1 MPQSPAIKLP
11 TEPLS
16 DDPVSSPVD
25 REHRL
30 RLPETHVVFLVNFV
44 APNLL
49 GVFQQLAARVKKF
62 TVVSSVP
69 IESNREWKPETDG
82 LDVRVQRTWTIT
94 RNAVHPSG
102 YQEPNY
108 IHVPLDTF
116 GQLRGLKPDVVVS
129 LELGAR
135 SLFSNLYR
143 RLYPRTVHVAAV
155 LASERSEAGR
165 GGIRGIMRRALL
177 KLVDGVT
184 YNGPSCKRYLLSL
197 GVDES
202 KLSSWD
208 YAADPRKAYRGPLPA
223 PSTHDNLDALR
234 VLTVGQ
240 LSERKGIMQAAAAM
254 CRIASAKPAQPI
266 HWSLVGGGPLREALS
281 TMQRPS
287 NLQINLV
294 GHCDPMQLCDY
305 YHDSDVMLFPTL
317 GDEWGLVVDESF
329 ASGLAVI
336 GSCHSQACETLIR
349 DAYNGFVF
357 DPENESS
364 LLTAFD
370 QWMKLGSESRYAM
383 RRAARQSV
391 ADRTP
396 TKSAI
401 QMLDAVVMAMRRR
414 GLAPAI
420 DDFSPAPVESLS
432 GEILS

>member
-1 MPQSPAIKLP
+1 MPQSPV
-11 TEPLS
+11 TEPLRE
-16 DDPVSSPVD
+16 DLVSSPAD
-25 REHRL
+25 RERRL
-30 RLPETHVVFLVNFV
+30 RLPETNVVFLVNFV

-49 GVFQQLAARVKKF
+49 SVFQQLAARVKQF

-116 GQLRGLKPDVVVS
+116 GQLRGLKPDVIVS

-143 RLYPRTVHVAAV
+143 RLHPRTVHVAAV
-155 LASERSEAGR
+155 LASERSEVGR
-165 GGIRGIMRRALL
+165 GGIRGLMRRSLL

-202 KLSSWD
+202 KLSSWN
-208 YAADPRKAYRGPLPA
+208 YAADPRKAYRGTLLA
-223 PSTHDNLDALR
+223 NTTQDNLNSLN

-240 LSERKGIMQAAAAM
+240 LSERKGIMQAASAM
-254 CRIASAKPAQPI
+254 CRIAAAKPEQKI
-266 HWSLVGGGPLREALS
+266 CWTLVGGGPLREALS
-281 TMQRPS
+281 SMSRPS
-287 NLQINLV
+287 NLQIDLV
-294 GHCDPMQLCDY
+294 GHCEPVKLRDY
-305 YHDSDVMLFPTL
+305 YRDSDVMLFPTL

-329 ASGLAVI
+329 ASGLPVI

-349 DAYNGFVF
+349 DGSNGFMF
-357 DPENESS
+357 DPEDYGS
-364 LLTAFD
+364 LVAAFD
-370 QWMKLGSESRYAM
+370 QWSKLGTESRHMM
-383 RRAARQSV
+383 RCAARDCIV
-391 ADRTP
+391 DRTP
-396 TKSAI
+396 TKSAL
-401 QMLDAVVMAMRRR
+401 QMLDAVTMAMRRR
-414 GLAPAI
+414 GFTPAT
-420 DDFSPAPVESLS
+420 DDSSPAPLESLS
-432 GEILS
+432 GEIQS

>member
-1 MPQSPAIKLP
+1 MPQSSATQRPA
-11 TEPLS
+11 EPREDL
-16 DDPVSSPVD
+16 VSSPAE
-25 REHRL
+25 RERRL

-69 IESNREWKPETDG
+69 VESNREWKPETDG

-108 IHVPLDTF
+108 IHIPLDTF

-143 RLYPRTVHVAAV
+143 RLHPRTVHVAAV

-165 GGIRGIMRRALL
+165 GGIRGVMRRSLL

-208 YAADPRKAYRGPLPA
+208 YAADPRKAYRGPLPKCTRHGQ
-223 PSTHDNLDALR
+223 SKALN

-240 LSERKGIMQAAAAM
+240 LSERKGITQAAAAM
-254 CRIASAKPAQPI
+254 CRIASAMSEQTI
-266 HWSLVGGGPLREALS
+266 HWSLVGGGPLREELS
-281 TMQRPS
+281 SMARPR

-294 GHCDPMQLCDY
+294 GHCDPVHLRDY
-305 YHDSDVMLFPTL
+305 YRDSDVMLFPTL

-329 ASGLAVI
+329 ASGLPVI
-336 GSCHSQACETLIR
+336 GSCHSQACQTLIR
-349 DAYNGFVF
+349 NGYNGFVF

-364 LLTAFD
+364 LIAAFD
-370 QWMKLGSESRYAM
+370 QWSKLGSEEYTAM
-383 RRAARQSV
+383 RAAARECV
-391 ADRTP
+391 VGRTP
-396 TKSAI
+396 TKSAL
-401 QMLDAVVMAMRRR
+401 QMLDAIVLAMHRR
-414 GLAPAI
+414 GFTPAI
-420 DDFSPAPVESLS
+420 NDSSPAPVEAWS